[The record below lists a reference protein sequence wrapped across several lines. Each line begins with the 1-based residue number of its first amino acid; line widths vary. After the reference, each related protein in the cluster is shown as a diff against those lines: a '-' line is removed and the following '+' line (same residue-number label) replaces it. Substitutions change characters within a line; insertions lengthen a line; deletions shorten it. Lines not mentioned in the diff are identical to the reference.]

1 MNPDLIRSVLL
12 QFEDDGQFPT
22 PFIPT
27 GIPTEELP
35 GLLEDLEKA
44 GLLVLYDEG
53 RGETGIF
60 FLTMK
65 GHDFAAVAR
74 NEASWES
81 VKRRVVSSGGAASP
95 QIVADLL
102 TDRARGLV
110 GLPPKGL

>member
-12 QFEDDGQFPT
+12 QFEDDGKFPT
-22 PFIPT
+22 PFMPT
-27 GIPTEELP
+27 GVPTEELP

-44 GLLVLYDEG
+44 GLLVLYEEG

-81 VKRRVVSSGGAASP
+81 VKRRVATPGQTASP
-95 QIVADLL
+95 QILADLL
-102 TDRARGLV
+102 EDRARAQV
-110 GLPPKGL
+110 DLPPKGL